1 MADLREQGYPIITNL
16 STGGYYLPSTKEE
29 VEEHETQVRA
39 RALKML
45 GSLKVMKEWKKI
57 NLYERNLLNEMTIE
71 KQEAFKNLKKVQNAL
86 DKFDNDKP
94 DDVFL
99 IDLRMEGLTQ
109 QQEDELYDIV
119 HDKIVEYLESNEKA
133 YKEIWYGK

>member
-1 MADLREQGYPIITNL
+1 
-16 STGGYYLPSTKEE
+16 
-29 VEEHETQVRA
+29 
-39 RALKML
+39 
-45 GSLKVMKEWKKI
+45 MKGRK
-57 NLYERNLLNEMTIE
+57 NEMTIE